1 MRMKKSIIFIVSCL
15 LLGAIAS
22 AQPQKVI
29 EKDFERFSTV
39 HVQDKFVVKLMNSDI
54 FAVRVNVDE
63 RIAAHVQAYEKNG
76 TLYLILDEKGY
87 TKELKKELKK
97 KGAVQPVLEAE
108 IYMPAVKSLI
118 FKDDV
123 LVRHSDY
130 LRSDDFTLTAT
141 GDVKIQQLRVSCT
154 TAAMDISRNAVVSAE
169 MVVANTL
176 TLETSN
182 SSSVSLDQ
190 KGGLTVLDMSG
201 SSHVDLKAEVQS
213 VEVKASS
220 GSESHISGTS
230 STLIV
235 EASGSSRT
243 DAELLEARE
252 GYMIQSGSSK
262 CHVNIYDKMKVNL
275 TGGSMLTFKRTPAIE
290 VERIVNSTL
299 IKADDPKRK

>member
-1 MRMKKSIIFIVSCL
+1 MKKSIIFIVSCL

>member
-1 MRMKKSIIFIVSCL
+1 MKKSIIFIVSCL
-15 LLGAIAS
+15 LLGAVAS

-29 EKDFERFSTV
+29 EKEFERFSTV
-39 HVQDKFVVKLMNSDI
+39 NVQDKFVVKLMNSDR

-262 CHVNIYDKMKVNL
+262 CHVNIYDKMKVNM

-290 VERIVNSTL
+290 VERSVNSTL